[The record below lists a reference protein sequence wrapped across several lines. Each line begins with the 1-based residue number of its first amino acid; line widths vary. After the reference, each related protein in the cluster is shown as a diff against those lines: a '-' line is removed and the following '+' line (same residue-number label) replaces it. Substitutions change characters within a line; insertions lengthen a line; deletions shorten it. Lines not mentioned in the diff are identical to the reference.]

1 MIRIGLTGN
10 IASGKS
16 EVARMLADR
25 GATIIDADELA
36 REAVEPETQALKD
49 IIKRWGKDILN
60 QDGGLDR
67 AALRQIV
74 FADQNELDALNRIVH
89 PGVTRL
95 RDREI
100 ARARE
105 RGDPIVVCVI
115 PLLFERNIV
124 EEFDAII
131 LVDAPR
137 PLRLERLVA
146 TRGLEETEAMNMIA
160 SQMPAELKRAR
171 ADFVIENDGSLDKLE
186 RDVDALWSSL
196 QRNAAGEETNTP
208 LRTTKFGK
216 PDVFGTIEAVKAVS
230 ELFAPIAGEVV
241 AINERLD
248 KEPALVNTD
257 PYGAGWMIKIKPSS
271 ASEID
276 GLMKSDAYTKHIGK

>member
-16 EVARMLADR
+16 EVARLLADR

-208 LRTTKFGK
+208 LRT
-216 PDVFGTIEAVKAVS
+216 AASVS
-230 ELFAPIAGEVV
+230 
-241 AINERLD
+241 
-248 KEPALVNTD
+248 
-257 PYGAGWMIKIKPSS
+257 
-271 ASEID
+271 
-276 GLMKSDAYTKHIGK
+276 

>member
-16 EVARMLADR
+16 EVAKMLADR
-25 GATIIDADELA
+25 GATVIDADQLA
-36 REAVEPETQALKD
+36 REAVEPETQALRD
-49 IIKRWGKDILN
+49 IVKRWGKDILKS
-60 QDGGLDR
+60 DGSLDR
-67 AALRQIV
+67 AALRRIV
-74 FADQNELDALNRIVH
+74 FADQFELDALNRIVH

-100 ARARE
+100 ARAKE
-105 RGDPIVVCVI
+105 RGDPIVICVI

-124 EEFDAII
+124 DEFDAIV

-146 TRGLEETEAMNMIA
+146 TRAMEATDAMNMIA

-171 ADFVIENDGSLDKLE
+171 ADYVIENIGSLQELE

-196 QRNAAGEETNTP
+196 QRNAVETE
-208 LRTTKFGK
+208 R
-216 PDVFGTIEAVKAVS
+216 EARVS
-230 ELFAPIAGEVV
+230 
-241 AINERLD
+241 
-248 KEPALVNTD
+248 
-257 PYGAGWMIKIKPSS
+257 
-271 ASEID
+271 
-276 GLMKSDAYTKHIGK
+276 

>member
-1 MIRIGLTGN
+1 MILIGLTGN

-16 EVARMLADR
+16 EIARMLADR
-25 GATIIDADELA
+25 GATVIDADVLA
-36 REAVEPETQALKD
+36 REAVRPETQALKD
-49 IIKRWGKDILN
+49 IVKRWGKDILKN
-60 QDGGLDR
+60 DGSLDR

-74 FADQNELDALNRIVH
+74 FADQSELDALNRIVH

-105 RGDPIVVCVI
+105 RGDQIVVCVI

-124 EEFDAII
+124 EEFDAIV

-137 PLRLERLVA
+137 PLRLERMVA
-146 TRGLEETEAMNMIA
+146 SRGLEATDAMNMIA

-171 ADFVIENDGSLDKLE
+171 ADYVIENNGSLQDLQ

-196 QRNAAGEETNTP
+196 QRNAVETES
-208 LRTTKFGK
+208 
-216 PDVFGTIEAVKAVS
+216 EARVS
-230 ELFAPIAGEVV
+230 
-241 AINERLD
+241 
-248 KEPALVNTD
+248 
-257 PYGAGWMIKIKPSS
+257 
-271 ASEID
+271 
-276 GLMKSDAYTKHIGK
+276 

>member
-49 IIKRWGKDILN
+49 IIKRWGKDVLN

-208 LRTTKFGK
+208 LRT
-216 PDVFGTIEAVKAVS
+216 AASVS
-230 ELFAPIAGEVV
+230 
-241 AINERLD
+241 
-248 KEPALVNTD
+248 
-257 PYGAGWMIKIKPSS
+257 
-271 ASEID
+271 
-276 GLMKSDAYTKHIGK
+276 

>member
-16 EVARMLADR
+16 EIAKMLADR
-25 GATIIDADELA
+25 GATVIDADLLA
-36 REAVEPETQALKD
+36 REAVQPETQALKD
-49 IIKRWGKDILN
+49 IVKRWGKDVLKK
-60 QDGGLDR
+60 DGSLDR

-74 FADQNELDALNRIVH
+74 FADQSELDALNRIVH

-100 ARARE
+100 ALARE
-105 RGDPIVVCVI
+105 RGDPIVICVI

-124 EEFDAII
+124 DEFDAIV

-146 TRGLEETEAMNMIA
+146 TRGMEATDAMNMIA

-171 ADFVIENDGSLDKLE
+171 ADYVIENNGSIQDLE

-196 QRNAAGEETNTP
+196 QRNAVEMES
-208 LRTTKFGK
+208 
-216 PDVFGTIEAVKAVS
+216 EARVS
-230 ELFAPIAGEVV
+230 
-241 AINERLD
+241 
-248 KEPALVNTD
+248 
-257 PYGAGWMIKIKPSS
+257 
-271 ASEID
+271 
-276 GLMKSDAYTKHIGK
+276 

>member
-1 MIRIGLTGN
+1 
-10 IASGKS
+10 
-16 EVARMLADR
+16 MLADR

-49 IIKRWGKDILN
+49 IIKRWGKDVLN

-137 PLRLERLVA
+137 PLRLERLVT

-171 ADFVIENDGSLDKLE
+171 ADYCIDNTGSLAELE

-196 QRNAAGEETNTP
+196 QRTAAGEETNTP
-208 LRTTKFGK
+208 LRT
-216 PDVFGTIEAVKAVS
+216 AASVS
-230 ELFAPIAGEVV
+230 
-241 AINERLD
+241 
-248 KEPALVNTD
+248 
-257 PYGAGWMIKIKPSS
+257 
-271 ASEID
+271 
-276 GLMKSDAYTKHIGK
+276 

>member
-16 EVARMLADR
+16 EIARMLADR
-25 GATIIDADELA
+25 GATVIDADLLA

-49 IIKRWGKDILN
+49 IVKRWGKDVLKD
-60 QDGGLDR
+60 DGSLDR

-74 FADQNELDALNRIVH
+74 FADQSELDALNRIVH

-100 ARARE
+100 ARAKE
-105 RGDPIVVCVI
+105 RGDPIVICVI

-124 EEFDAII
+124 DEFDAVV

-146 TRGLEETEAMNMIA
+146 TRGMEATDAMNMIA

-171 ADFVIENDGSLDKLE
+171 ADYVIENNGSLQDLE

-196 QRNAAGEETNTP
+196 QRNAVETES
-208 LRTTKFGK
+208 
-216 PDVFGTIEAVKAVS
+216 EARVS
-230 ELFAPIAGEVV
+230 
-241 AINERLD
+241 
-248 KEPALVNTD
+248 
-257 PYGAGWMIKIKPSS
+257 
-271 ASEID
+271 
-276 GLMKSDAYTKHIGK
+276 